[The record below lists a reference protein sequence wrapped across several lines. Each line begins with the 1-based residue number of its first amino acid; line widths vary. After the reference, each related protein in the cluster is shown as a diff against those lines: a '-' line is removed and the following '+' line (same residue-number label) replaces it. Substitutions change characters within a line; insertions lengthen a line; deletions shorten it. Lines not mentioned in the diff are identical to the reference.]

1 MFWNQIGD
9 GHNTVNVHNVAK
21 LHTIKWQILRY
32 VKFTTVFFFFKKKH
46 PMAWWGLT
54 LPFLAS
60 SLLAFAAVAF
70 GQLSND
76 CSPSPPEERKKKKKC
91 EDPSAFFAPAPRD
104 EGANLVTGGM
114 IRITSGS
121 VEICSS
127 GTYHTQGPVLDSGAK
142 KEPAFFNK
150 HADIHKL

>member
-1 MFWNQIGD
+1 MGPHITLFS
-9 GHNTVNVHNVAK
+9 
-21 LHTIKWQILRY
+21 
-32 VKFTTVFFFFKKKH
+32 F
-46 PMAWWGLT
+46 LT
-54 LPFLAS
+54 AGIRGCSIRPALQW
-60 SLLAFAAVAF
+60 LL
-70 GQLSND
+70 SK
-76 CSPSPPEERKKKKKC
+76 PTWRKEEEKKC